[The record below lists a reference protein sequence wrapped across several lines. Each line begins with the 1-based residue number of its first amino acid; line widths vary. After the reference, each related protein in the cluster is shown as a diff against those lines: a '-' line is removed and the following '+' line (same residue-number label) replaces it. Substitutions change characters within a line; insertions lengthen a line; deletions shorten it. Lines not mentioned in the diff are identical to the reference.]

1 MEAEFHCQWEQKFGS
16 ILTYWDLS
24 ISRLKKEK
32 KNQNRNLK
40 LQVLDNSVLVFW
52 GVTGKIIS

>member
-1 MEAEFHCQWEQKFGS
+1 MEAEFLCQWEQKFGS
-16 ILTYWDLS
+16 ILTHWDLS

-40 LQVLDNSVLVFW
+40 LRVLDNSVLVFW
-52 GVTGKIIS
+52 GVAGKIIS